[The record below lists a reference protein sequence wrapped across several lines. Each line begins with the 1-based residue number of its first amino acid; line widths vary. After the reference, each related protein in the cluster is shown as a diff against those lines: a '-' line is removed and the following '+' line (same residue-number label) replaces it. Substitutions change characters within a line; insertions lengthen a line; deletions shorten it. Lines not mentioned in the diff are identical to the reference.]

1 MQEHDRR
8 SGAGRLDLELD
19 SSVAEIFAIA
29 GFSNAPERDANFVGV
44 RTKC

>member
-1 MQEHDRR
+1 MR
-8 SGAGRLDLELD
+8 A
-19 SSVAEIFAIA
+19 AEIFAIA